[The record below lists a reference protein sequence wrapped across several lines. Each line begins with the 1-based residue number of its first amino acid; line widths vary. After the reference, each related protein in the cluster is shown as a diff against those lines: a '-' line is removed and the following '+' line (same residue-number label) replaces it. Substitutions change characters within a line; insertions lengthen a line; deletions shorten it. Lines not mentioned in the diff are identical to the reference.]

1 MLKQFRVALFLA
13 CKYLTRGNRSITLF
27 TIFLLVLV
35 FLQMVLV
42 SAILGGATEKFSEL
56 IIEYQTGN
64 VIIEPK
70 EGQEQIGD
78 AHRLTSKIIMLPEVI
93 GVSAR
98 LKGAGKISYEDRS
111 MGVTVIG
118 IDPVDENAVTKVHSA
133 IVEGDFI
140 SKLDRGE
147 IVLGREISGGYG
159 ALMESRSL
167 GGVKVGDSVTVRI
180 GSAEREFRVKGIYT
194 TLFFLVDSSAYLNK
208 EDLED
213 MLGIEDVAHEIA
225 IKLEPGEDEAEF
237 RKELM
242 EMGITE
248 RIRVW
253 QEFAGIIE
261 LVTRTISKI
270 GYILNLIGLLVA
282 FVIIF
287 VVIYVNTS
295 NKRRQ
300 IGVQKAIGINRGVI
314 IASFVF
320 QAIFYAA
327 CGMILGFLTMQYL
340 VTPYTVIHPVRF
352 PVGYIILSVSTR
364 EAIFRASLLF
374 LATTLA
380 SFIPAYLIAR
390 EDLLDLI
397 WGK

>member
-1 MLKQFRVALFLA
+1 MLEQFKVALFLA
-13 CKYLTRGNRSITLF
+13 YKYLTRGNRSITIF

-42 SAILGGATEKFSEL
+42 SAILGGATDKFSEL
-56 IIEYQTGN
+56 IIDYQTGN
-64 VIIEPK
+64 VVIEPK
-70 EGQEQIGD
+70 EGKEQISD
-78 AHRLTSKIIMLPEVI
+78 AHRLLSKINALPEVM
-93 GVSAR
+93 GMSAR
-98 LKGAGKISYEDRS
+98 IKGAGKISYEDKS

-118 IDPVDENAVTKVHSA
+118 IDPVDENAVTKVNSA

-159 ALMESRSL
+159 ALMESKSL
-167 GGVKVGDSVTVRI
+167 GGVKVGDRVNLRI
-180 GSAEREFRVKGIYT
+180 GSVDREFRVKGIYT
-194 TLFFLVDSSAYLNK
+194 TLFFLVDSSAYINS
-208 EDLED
+208 EDMED
-213 MLGIEDVAHEIA
+213 MLGVEDVAHEIA
-225 IKLEPGEDEAEF
+225 IKLEPGEDEEEF
-237 RKELM
+237 RKELL
-242 EMGITE
+242 EIGITE

-261 LVTRTISKI
+261 LVTRTIGKI

-320 QAIFYAA
+320 QAIFYAS
-327 CGMILGFLTMQYL
+327 CGMILGFFTMQYL
-340 VTPYTVIHPVRF
+340 ITPYTVIHPFRF

-397 WGK
+397 WG